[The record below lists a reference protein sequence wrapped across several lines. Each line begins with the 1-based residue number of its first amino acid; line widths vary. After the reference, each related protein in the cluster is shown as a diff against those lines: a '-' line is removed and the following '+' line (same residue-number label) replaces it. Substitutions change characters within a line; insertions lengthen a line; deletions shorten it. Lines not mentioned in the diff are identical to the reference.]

1 MTGTDDGS
9 AADAASG
16 SDGEAA
22 ADGSAG
28 PGEPTTE
35 AVEVPTGDVAD
46 RLSGTEGL
54 LVGLDFDGTL
64 APIADDPD
72 EPSITPACR
81 RALDRFVTASDATV
95 AVISG
100 RALADLRSRVGL
112 DGVIYAGNHGLEL
125 SGEERSTVHPEAR
138 SVRPALARAIER
150 IRDRLPDTAAI
161 EVEDKGLTA
170 TVHYRQAP
178 PDRTGEVQTAVSTAV
193 CNVGDL
199 VVTAGKEVFEL
210 RPRIDWDKGS
220 TISRIAEATPE
231 DWMTVYVGD
240 DTTDED
246 AFGAVRPEGVGVLVG
261 DRDTDATMRL
271 PGQAAV
277 APFLQRLA
285 DATLES
291 DA

>member
-1 MTGTDDGS
+1 VFQ
-9 AADAASG
+9 
-16 SDGEAA
+16 
-22 ADGSAG
+22 
-28 PGEPTTE
+28 P
-35 AVEVPTGDVAD
+35 AVEPAVAD
-46 RLSGTEGL
+46 
-54 LVGLDFDGTL
+54 VD
-64 APIADDPD
+64 
-72 EPSITPACR
+72 
-81 RALDRFVTASDATV
+81 
-95 AVISG
+95 
-100 RALADLRSRVGL
+100 
-112 DGVIYAGNHGLEL
+112 
-125 SGEERSTVHPEAR
+125 
-138 SVRPALARAIER
+138 
-150 IRDRLPDTAAI
+150 
-161 EVEDKGLTA
+161 
-170 TVHYRQAP
+170 
-178 PDRTGEVQTAVSTAV
+178 
-193 CNVGDL
+193 DL